1 MTVQP
6 HPEPPPDLPAHE
18 LPLVTLEQPWW
29 RFHQCRFGAVHF
41 GRSGNSRFDPPQ
53 GPQGTYSVLYAAT
66 DVHGAF
72 IETLGRVTG
81 QNRVDM
87 QTLREIRL
95 ALLETARPLNLVD
108 LTGAGLARI
117 GADARLCTMDDY
129 ALCGRWALALWGH
142 PQQPDGLYYR
152 ARHDQQRLSLAL
164 FDRDEIVN
172 AVHDYAHGPLADPK
186 HATLL
191 GDILDTYRFQLIP

>member
-1 MTVQP
+1 
-6 HPEPPPDLPAHE
+6 
-18 LPLVTLEQPWW
+18 
-29 RFHQCRFGAVHF
+29 
-41 GRSGNSRFDPPQ
+41 
-53 GPQGTYSVLYAAT
+53 VLYAAA

-87 QTLREIRL
+87 QTLRETCCAYIT
-95 ALLETARPLNLVD
+95 AARPLNLVD

-129 ALCGRWALALWGH
+129 ALCARWALALWSH

-152 ARHDQQRLSLAL
+152 ARHDQERFSLAL
-164 FDRDEIVN
+164 FDRPTVVR
-172 AVHDYAHGPLADPK
+172 AVRDTAQGSLASPK

-191 GDILDTYRFQLIP
+191 GDILDTYQFQLLL